1 MDREKKAIYNIV
13 SNVIVQILVAVSG
26 FIIPKFVLSV
36 MGSSTNG
43 MVNSIGQFLSYAGL
57 IEMGIGNAAIAALY
71 KPIAQKDV
79 DGINIILSSSRKK
92 YLLSGGIYTVIIV
105 GLAFVYPLC
114 IKGQLDYWFVFS
126 MVIVIAGVNVID
138 YFMIGKYKV
147 LLIADQKNYIIN
159 LIKSVATIVL
169 TVISCFMLVSGNSL
183 IAVKFIAILTHLCE
197 AIFIRIYVKYKYS
210 GVNYLT
216 RSYVKLDQQK
226 NAMIHQ
232 LCAVITYNTDLII
245 LTLFFSGNSLK
256 EVSVYSIY
264 ALAFSVINNGMS
276 CFTIGMEAIFGNMA
290 AKKEMKKLQ
299 TTFQIYKTGFAF
311 ITFLLYTC
319 FFCLI
324 IPFVRCYTRGVTDV
338 NYIRL
343 EVGILFGI
351 NGLLANLKDAHGAI
365 IRAYGCYRQT
375 QSFVIAESV
384 LNIIV
389 SLSLIRPFG
398 ITGVLI
404 GTMLSHLITCIG
416 IPWYVEKNILKNN
429 FFKVLM
435 YAIVNIVLMIILAF
449 LEVNIL
455 YTVNKWQAWM
465 LRAILVFVFNAF
477 ILGGANILMSRETFK
492 LTIQYFNKIW
502 NKKGV

>member
-13 SNVIVQILVAVSG
+13 SNIIVQILVAVSG
-26 FIIPKFVLSV
+26 FIIPKFVLSAV
-36 MGSSTNG
+36 GSATNG
-43 MVNSIGQFLSYAGL
+43 MVNSIGQFLAYAGL

-79 DGINIILSSSRKK
+79 NGISIILSSAGKK
-92 YLLSGGIYTVIIV
+92 YLLSGGIYTFIIA

-159 LIKSVATIVL
+159 FIKSIATIVL

-183 IAVKFIAILTHLCE
+183 IAVKFIAILTHLGE
-197 AIFIRIYVKYKYS
+197 AILIKIYVKYNYS
-210 GVNYLT
+210 GVNYFT

-226 NAMIHQ
+226 NALIHQ
-232 LCAVITYNTDLII
+232 LCAVITYNTDLIL
-245 LTLFFSGNSLK
+245 LTLIFSGNSLK

-264 ALAFSVINNGMS
+264 ALVFHAISQGMS
-276 CFTIGMEAIFGNMA
+276 CFTTGMEAIFGNMA
-290 AKKEMKKLQ
+290 AKKEIKKLQ

-351 NGLLANLKDAHGAI
+351 NGLLANLK
-365 IRAYGCYRQT
+365 
-375 QSFVIAESV
+375 AESA

-389 SLSLIRPFG
+389 SLVLIRPFG
-398 ITGVLI
+398 IAGVLI

-435 YAIVNIVLMIILAF
+435 YAIVNIVVMIILAF
-449 LEVNIL
+449 LEVNVL
-455 YTVNKWQAWM
+455 YTINNWQTWM
-465 LRAILVFVFNAF
+465 MGAILIFVFNAI
-477 ILGGANILMSRETFK
+477 ILGGTNILINRETFK
-492 LTIQYFNKIW
+492 LTIQYLNIIW

>member
-1 MDREKKAIYNIV
+1 M
-13 SNVIVQILVAVSG
+13 
-26 FIIPKFVLSV
+26 
-36 MGSSTNG
+36 
-43 MVNSIGQFLSYAGL
+43 
-57 IEMGIGNAAIAALY
+57 
-71 KPIAQKDV
+71 
-79 DGINIILSSSRKK
+79 
-92 YLLSGGIYTVIIV
+92 
-105 GLAFVYPLC
+105 
-114 IKGQLDYWFVFS
+114 
-126 MVIVIAGVNVID
+126 
-138 YFMIGKYKV
+138 
-147 LLIADQKNYIIN
+147 
-159 LIKSVATIVL
+159 
-169 TVISCFMLVSGNSL
+169 SL
-183 IAVKFIAILTHLCE
+183 
-197 AIFIRIYVKYKYS
+197 
-210 GVNYLT
+210 
-216 RSYVKLDQQK
+216 
-226 NAMIHQ
+226 
-232 LCAVITYNTDLII
+232 
-245 LTLFFSGNSLK
+245 
-256 EVSVYSIY
+256 YSIY
-264 ALAFSVINNGMS
+264 ALSFSVINNGMS

>member
-13 SNVIVQILVAVSG
+13 SNIIVQILVAVSG
-26 FIIPKFVLSV
+26 FIIPKFVPSAV
-36 MGSSTNG
+36 GSATNG
-43 MVNSIGQFLSYAGL
+43 MVNSIGQFLAYAGL

-79 DGINIILSSSRKK
+79 NGISIILSSAGKK
-92 YLLSGGIYTVIIV
+92 YLLSGGIYTFIIA

-159 LIKSVATIVL
+159 FIKSIATIVL

-183 IAVKFIAILTHLCE
+183 IAVKFIAILTHLGE
-197 AIFIRIYVKYKYS
+197 AILIKIYVKYNYS
-210 GVNYLT
+210 GVNYFT

-226 NAMIHQ
+226 NALIHQ
-232 LCAVITYNTDLII
+232 LCAVITYNTDLIL
-245 LTLFFSGNSLK
+245 LTLIFSGNSLK

-264 ALAFSVINNGMS
+264 ALVFHAISQGMS
-276 CFTIGMEAIFGNMA
+276 CFTTGMEAIFGNMA
-290 AKKEMKKLQ
+290 AKKEIKKLQ

-351 NGLLANLKDAHGAI
+351 NGLLANLK
-365 IRAYGCYRQT
+365 
-375 QSFVIAESV
+375 AESA

-389 SLSLIRPFG
+389 SLVLIRPFG
-398 ITGVLI
+398 IAGVLI

-435 YAIVNIVLMIILAF
+435 YAIVNIVVMIILAF
-449 LEVNIL
+449 LEVNVL
-455 YTVNKWQAWM
+455 YTINNWQTWM
-465 LRAILVFVFNAF
+465 MGAILIFVFNAI
-477 ILGGANILMSRETFK
+477 ILGGTNILINRETFK
-492 LTIQYFNKIW
+492 LTIQYLNIIW